1 MIRKFLILV
10 GVVCALLVGYVLY
23 LANAAGEFRSL
34 TNQPYGQCRPIPG
47 MSGSEDITIHPDGR
61 FAYISS
67 DDRRAVINGNPTPGA
82 ILRYDLDAASSMPVN
97 LTPDADLG
105 FRPHGISLYVDADG
119 RQTLFVVNHPGES
132 LFGAPDGGDSGPLH
146 TIEVFDVQGDT
157 LLHRQTHADTA
168 LISPNDVVAVDHDRF
183 YVTNDHGTGPG
194 ALRQLEDYLRLPWAN
209 VLYFDGGLFTEV
221 AHGLTYANGINLS
234 ADGSELYVAEVS
246 RNRIQVY
253 QRAPASGSLSLQQTL
268 DVGFGADNIE
278 IDPATGDLWVGGH
291 PRLLTFVRHAADAD
305 VKSPSQVV
313 RVRPGNFGYQVS
325 TEFMDTG
332 ELISGA
338 SVGAW
343 RDGRLLIGSVFEDH
357 ILDCSR

>member
-34 TNQPYGQCRPIPG
+34 ANQPYGQCRPIPG
-47 MSGSEDITIHPDGR
+47 MPGSEDITIHPDGR
-61 FAYISS
+61 FAFISS

-82 ILRYDLDAASSMPVN
+82 IFRYDLDAASTTPVN
-97 LTPDADLG
+97 LTPDADLR
-105 FRPHGISLYVDADG
+105 FRPHGISLYVGTDG
-119 RQTLFVVNHPGES
+119 RETLFVVNHPGES
-132 LFGAPDGGDSGPLH
+132 LFGAPETDNSGPLH
-146 TIEVFDVQGDT
+146 TVEVFDVQGDT
-157 LLHRQTHADTA
+157 LIHRQTHADAA
-168 LISPNDVVAVDHDRF
+168 LISPNDVVAVDHERF

-209 VLYFDGGLFTEV
+209 VLYFNGDTFAEVAGGLS
-221 AHGLTYANGINLS
+221 YANGINVS
-234 ADGSELYVAEVS
+234 ANGRELYVAEVS
-246 RNRIQVY
+246 RNRIQVF
-253 QRAPASGSLSLQQTL
+253 QRNPTSGSLSLQQTL

-278 IDPATGDLWVGGH
+278 IDPDTGDLWVGGH
-291 PRLLTFVRHAADAD
+291 PRLLTFVRHAADAN
-305 VKSPSQVV
+305 VNSPSQVV